1 MCSNVLIFIFSDDVS
16 EVKSYRESRLL
27 IILKE
32 IIETIKKT
40 LNIDCSY
47 KTIRY
52 ILIQPND
59 IDINNSQEPDSNEL
73 YLMNKNEYIDNSF
86 TYILSNK

>member
-1 MCSNVLIFIFSDDVS
+1 M
-16 EVKSYRESRLL
+16 KSYRESRLL

>member
-1 MCSNVLIFIFSDDVS
+1 MCSNVLILIFSDDVS

-86 TYILSNK
+86 TYILNNK